1 MNKGWKTDYTTYLW
15 SYSREQAAGDGYIEQ
30 KISTLDMITDYT
42 FWMQQAAVYIA
53 RPNGYLAFV
62 SLLPHLLLHLL
73 IDCCRVDNLWNA
85 TSGRYILEN
94 GLTSVTRGV
103 AKLVDLYEQKGRYTI
118 AILQKITITLLPLSF
133 FLVVLLLWFL
143 VRSAIREIQHERVT
157 ILKLFLAIPKD
168 NILSIVSVFKVFT
181 TTPFRL

>member
-62 SLLPHLLLHLL
+62 SLLPYLLLHLL
-73 IDCCRVDNLWNA
+73 IGCLQ
-85 TSGRYILEN
+85 SG
-94 GLTSVTRGV
+94 
-103 AKLVDLYEQKGRYTI
+103 
-118 AILQKITITLLPLSF
+118 
-133 FLVVLLLWFL
+133 
-143 VRSAIREIQHERVT
+143 
-157 ILKLFLAIPKD
+157 
-168 NILSIVSVFKVFT
+168 
-181 TTPFRL
+181 